1 MNETYPVIRLEVQG
15 MKHAIQIALSEH
27 LIKMDMDIQSAIDR
41 VCTPTN
47 ISAIVFDAA
56 QREIKAAI
64 DQHIQNFYRYGDGR
78 EAIKEAVERQLKG
91 ESNE

>member
-56 QREIKAAI
+56 Q
-64 DQHIQNFYRYGDGR
+64 NFYRYGDGR